1 MLNSKTKSDTIERKM
16 LMPKKQSEAKE
27 EMQLTVD
34 YAFKRVFGRN
44 GNESILKDFLESILD
59 IEIKSITI
67 QNPEIPK
74 NIKNSK
80 VGILDIRAEVN
91 GDEITEVE
99 MQVHNQYN
107 IDKRSPTYLTK
118 IYSEQLN
125 EGEPYIKVKKVAVI
139 NILNFNYYKR
149 NSYHSVARMKFEES
163 KESEKVDL
171 GYIIED
177 KYATEDLE
185 MHFIELPKFRMK
197 DPNMSSKLE
206 QWLCL
211 ICNEEEMIKMA
222 RSKNKEI
229 DKAKKELER
238 LAMNPE
244 EKEMYDLRIKA
255 IRDEMN
261 IRESGYI
268 DGLSA
273 GETKGKKEQKIEIAK
288 NMLKKQMKVQDI
300 ADITGLSPDE
310 IEALK

>member
-1 MLNSKTKSDTIERKM
+1 
-16 LMPKKQSEAKE
+16 MPKKQSEAKE

-149 NSYHSVARMKFEES
+149 NSYHSVARMMFEES
-163 KESEKVDL
+163 KENEKVDL
-171 GYIIED
+171 GYIVED
-177 KYATEDLE
+177 KYATKDLE
-185 MHFIELPKFRMK
+185 MHFIELPKFRKK
-197 DPNMSSKLE
+197 DPDMSNKLE

-211 ICNEEEMIKMA
+211 ICDEEDKIKMA
-222 RSKNKEI
+222 ESKNEEI
-229 DKAKKELER
+229 EKAKKELEK

-244 EKEMYDLRIKA
+244 DRELYELRLKA

-261 IRESGYI
+261 IRYSGYV
-268 DGLSA
+268 DGMA
-273 GETKGKKEQKIEIAK
+273 DGMAEGEAKGRAEGKNERNIEIAK
-288 NMLKKQMKVQDI
+288 NMLKENVNIQFISKM
-300 ADITGLSPDE
+300 TGLNLEE
-310 IEALK
+310 IEKLK